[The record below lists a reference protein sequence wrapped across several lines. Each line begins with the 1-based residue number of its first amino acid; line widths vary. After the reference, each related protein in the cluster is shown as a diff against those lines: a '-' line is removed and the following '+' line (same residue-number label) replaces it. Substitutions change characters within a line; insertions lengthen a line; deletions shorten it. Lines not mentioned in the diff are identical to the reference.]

1 MKLPIFKWTALLILV
16 GCFFSSFSQR
26 SPMKVYVDPAEE
38 DVQKTGLSYALTCLE
53 TKETAVVADRG
64 FAMMNLERHDH
75 VLVCLQGICVVC
87 KVSDFEDKEIVPNPD
102 FSDPQLIRLYF
113 YYPQHVQ
120 KAVEVSAYAGI
131 LKNIESP
138 ANIGIARMN
147 ILSQGDHSSLQNVL
161 NTIPGVTYESRG
173 YGGSQR
179 INIRGSMLRSPFG
192 VRNVRVY
199 YDGYT
204 ITSPD
209 GTTPFE
215 VIDPEWMESVEV
227 YKGPIGYQ
235 FGNGTGGVISYQ
247 SKKNIPG
254 YHALTYEMTLGSF
267 GYQRFKLGAQFPI
280 FQDAVNQRQIS
291 VRMVDQSTDGYR
303 AQEGNNKRSV
313 EIKYNK
319 KIRRHWTAWRG
330 NGMGKDLGSNGI
342 LFQYHNGGWGLPGS
356 IKLEDVI
363 TDPRQA
369 RPFAVANNARLERE
383 RWMIGMSRDR
393 NVGEHWKST
402 FRLSQQLALKTN
414 PYGTNPSF
422 QGFKDETARSW
433 NQRYTLQYQKSTFD
447 DKDERTHHF
456 VALLGEELQREQ
468 YAITERELI
477 DGQRGNEKYEYH
489 VQYWQAFAWLG
500 IQYQWKDR
508 LNLDL
513 GSSIHQTQI
522 EVEGQYAGSG
532 VETHDFNW
540 KPTTT
545 PRMSAS
551 LRLLGQQYIYASR
564 GWGFSNPNVFEQVDY
579 ANRRFNATLL
589 PEWGRQDEW
598 GWKGSAHGWE
608 WTLCRY
614 QQKMKQII
622 LAQTP
627 TETLGSFTNAGSTQL
642 NGWEMMINKGFDF
655 GAQKQWSV
663 ISNVAFHKT
672 DYRFVDYEEKGVQYA
687 NSILPGNALHTLNGN
702 VQLKWKE
709 QWNLYIN
716 DYWCDQMYLNNQND
730 AKTQPYHLLNVSI
743 SKWWM
748 VESKG
753 QNRSYFGCTF
763 GINNLLNTQYS
774 SFLQLN
780 DSMGRFY
787 NPAPVRNF
795 YGSVY
800 WSLSR
805 FR

>member
-1 MKLPIFKWTALLILV
+1 MKLYFFRFTALLFLV

-26 SPMKVYVDPAEE
+26 VPMKVHVSPAEE
-38 DVQKTGLSYALTCLE
+38 DAQKTGLSYSLTCLE
-53 TKETAVVADRG
+53 TKEMAVVKDRG
-64 FAMMNLERHDH
+64 FAMMNLEKRDH
-75 VLVCLQGICVVC
+75 VLVCLDGVCVVC
-87 KVSDFEDKEIVPNPD
+87 GVGQFEEKEIVPNPD
-102 FSDPQLIRLYF
+102 FTDPQRIQLYF
-113 YYPQHVQ
+113 FYPQYVQ
-120 KAVEVSAYAGI
+120 KVVEVSAYSGI

-138 ANIGIARMN
+138 ANVGIAKMN

-179 INIRGSMLRSPFG
+179 INIRGSMLRSTFG

-235 FGNGTGGVISYQ
+235 FGNGTGGVIGYQ
-247 SKKNIPG
+247 SKKAIHG
-254 YHALTYEMTLGSF
+254 YHAFSYEMTLGSF
-267 GYQRFKLGAQFPI
+267 GYSRFKLGAQFPI
-280 FQDAVNQRQIS
+280 FQDGANQRQIS
-291 VRMVDQSTDGYR
+291 IRMVDQSTDGYR
-303 AQEGNNKRSV
+303 EQEGNNKRSV

-319 KIRRHWTAWRG
+319 KIRQYWWKWRHSLI
-330 NGMGKDLGSNGI
+330 GKDLGSNGL
-342 LFQYHNGGWGLPGS
+342 LFQYHKGGWGLPGS
-356 IKLEDVI
+356 IKPEDVI
-363 TDPRQA
+363 NDPRQA
-369 RPFAVANNARLERE
+369 RPFAVANNTRLERE

-402 FRLSQQLALKTN
+402 FRLSEQVALKTN

-422 QGFKDETARSW
+422 QGFKDESSRSW
-433 NQRYTLQYQKSTFD
+433 NERYTLQYQKSTFD
-447 DKDERTHHF
+447 EKDERTHHF
-456 VALLGEELQREQ
+456 VFLLGEELQSER
-468 YAITERELI
+468 YSITERDLLN
-477 DGQRGNEKYEYH
+477 GQRGDEKYEYRI
-489 VQYWQAFAWLG
+489 QYWQVFAWGG

-508 LNLDL
+508 INADL
-513 GSSIHQTQI
+513 GTSVHTTQLA
-522 EVEGQYAGSG
+522 VNGQYAGGSL
-532 VETHDFNW
+532 ENHDFSW
-540 KPTTT
+540 KPATT

-551 LRLLGQQYIYASR
+551 VRLWEQQYLYASR

-579 ANRRFNATLL
+579 VQKRFNSSLL

-598 GWKGSAHGWE
+598 GWKGSTHGWE

-614 QQKMKQII
+614 QQQMTRII

-627 TETLGSFTNAGSTQL
+627 TETLGSFANAGATQL
-642 NGWEMMINKGFDF
+642 NGWEAMINKGFDF
-655 GAQKQWSV
+655 GAKKQWGL
-663 ISNVAFHKT
+663 IQNVALHKT
-672 DYRFVDYEEKGVQYA
+672 NYAFENYQDKGTDYSG
-687 NSILPGNALHTLNGN
+687 NTLPGNALHTVNYN

-730 AKTQPYHLLNVSI
+730 VKTAPYHLMNVSL
-743 SKWWM
+743 SKWWSI
-748 VESKG
+748 ESKG
-753 QNRSYFGCTF
+753 AHRSYVGFTF
-763 GINNLLNTQYS
+763 GVNNLLNAQYS

-780 DSMGRFY
+780 DAAGRFY

-805 FR
+805 